1 MPCSVR
7 GKLARMD
14 LSLADGIYPALVVA
28 LAYVVLGLT
37 GFASSLIAVPLLAWR
52 WPLAELVPLA
62 LVMDCWRRC

>member
-1 MPCSVR
+1 
-7 GKLARMD
+7 MD

-52 WPLAELVPLA
+52 WPLAEVVPLA
-62 LVMDCWRRC
+62 LVMDMLMTLAQTGADAPARG

>member
-1 MPCSVR
+1 
-7 GKLARMD
+7 MD
-14 LSLADGIYPALVVA
+14 LSLADGLYPALVVA

-62 LVMDCWRRC
+62 LVMDG